1 MTETDFVELVEA
13 ETGLP
18 LDTADLATGFDDLPG
33 WDSVHLLKVLSA
45 LEAEHGITLQIAQLL
60 DAKSLGDLHAAASA
74 AVAA

>member
-1 MTETDFVELVEA
+1 MTEHDFAELVEA

-18 LDTADLATGFDDLPG
+18 LTADDLATRFDDLPG

-45 LEAEHGITLQIAQLL
+45 LESEHGVTLQIAHLL
-60 DAKSLGDLHAAASA
+60 DATSLADLHAAA